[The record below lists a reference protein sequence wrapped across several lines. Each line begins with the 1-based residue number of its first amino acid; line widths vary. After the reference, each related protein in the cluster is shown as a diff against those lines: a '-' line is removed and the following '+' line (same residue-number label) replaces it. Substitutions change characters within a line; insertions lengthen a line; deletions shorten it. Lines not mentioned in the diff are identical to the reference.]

1 MTEGFQI
8 VSNRCDRSACD
19 IRFLN
24 QQVADKATAFHSSFP
39 QYRPTPLRRLQ
50 ALAGQMGVGEIFV
63 KDESYRFGLNA
74 FKVLGG
80 SFAIGQYIAQRLS
93 RDLSELPYSV
103 MTSPEVKGELGELTF
118 VTATDGNHGRG
129 VAWTANQLGQKSVVY
144 MPKGSAPERLENIR
158 KENSDASITDLRYD
172 DTVRLAKQRA
182 EQPNCVLVQDTS
194 WDGYTEVPSWIL
206 QGYTTMAQE
215 AAEQLTEM
223 PTHIFL
229 QAGVGAMAGAVTG
242 YYRARYGENCPKIV
256 LVEPYGAACI
266 YESMEADDG
275 QPHTAKGN
283 GETIMAGLNCGSPCT
298 VAWDILRDYGSYALE
313 CGDDAAKLGM
323 RTLRR
328 FGIVSGESGASGIGA
343 FLELAQSPEQKAK
356 LGIGPDAKI
365 LFFSTEGNTDPE
377 SYEAITAGVAAA
389 RA

>member
-19 IRFLN
+19 IHFLN

-80 SFAIGQYIAQRLS
+80 SFAIGQYIAQRLG

-144 MPKGSAPERLENIR
+144 MPKGSAPERL
-158 KENSDASITDLRYD
+158 
-172 DTVRLAKQRA
+172 
-182 EQPNCVLVQDTS
+182 
-194 WDGYTEVPSWIL
+194 
-206 QGYTTMAQE
+206 
-215 AAEQLTEM
+215 
-223 PTHIFL
+223 
-229 QAGVGAMAGAVTG
+229 
-242 YYRARYGENCPKIV
+242 
-256 LVEPYGAACI
+256 
-266 YESMEADDG
+266 
-275 QPHTAKGN
+275 
-283 GETIMAGLNCGSPCT
+283 
-298 VAWDILRDYGSYALE
+298 
-313 CGDDAAKLGM
+313 
-323 RTLRR
+323 
-328 FGIVSGESGASGIGA
+328 
-343 FLELAQSPEQKAK
+343 
-356 LGIGPDAKI
+356 
-365 LFFSTEGNTDPE
+365 
-377 SYEAITAGVAAA
+377 
-389 RA
+389 